1 MNNFEKIKA
10 MSVEEMARFLT
21 IEILFNRLSTDLKT
35 PEIDPA
41 AARLILKFTGRK
53 IFKNSYKKET
63 FTDVQKIT
71 VEWLES
77 EAAKNEAN

>member
-77 EAAKNEAN
+77 ETAENEAD